1 MKMQLVKQKIFKN
14 SSEDIFIIDIYK
26 QESSID
32 INEINDPDEMFQ
44 YENEY
49 GTHGYSVTLQDTGKL
64 VWEDF
69 KTQWGVDTCLDNAMQ
84 DICVADFIEREEN
97 GK

>member
-1 MKMQLVKQKIFKN
+1 MQLAKQKIFKN

-26 QESSID
+26 QEPSID

-49 GTHGYSVTLQDTGKL
+49 GTHGYEVTLQDTEE
-64 VWEDF
+64 VIYHDF

-84 DICVADFIEREEN
+84 DICVADFIERESN
-97 GK
+97 ND